1 LSVGLGG
8 GSRVTNHDDAIAIGP
23 TSVGYR
29 LTTDALVFGGA
40 VLTATDLAVAAGYAK
55 LGDPKAVK
63 MLDRGMVQRGVDEF
77 HWRLADAIDRMK
89 TGPVNL
95 PLLLVGGG
103 AALVGQD
110 LPGIP
115 DVICPDHAD
124 VANAVGAAIG
134 QVSGEVDRTY
144 NCGDNGRGA
153 AIEDARSRAI
163 RAAIDAGA
171 EPSSVAVI
179 EMEDI
184 PLQYL
189 PGGARRIVCR
199 AIGDLAA
206 IGAGSNA

>member
-1 LSVGLGG
+1 
-8 GSRVTNHDDAIAIGP
+8 
-23 TSVGYR
+23 
-29 LTTDALVFGGA
+29 
-40 VLTATDLAVAAGYAK
+40 
-55 LGDPKAVK
+55 
-63 MLDRGMVQRGVDEF
+63 MVRRGVDEF

-103 AALVGQD
+103 ASLVGQE

-115 DVICPDHAD
+115 DVIRPDHAD

-134 QVSGEVDRTY
+134 QVSGEVDRIY
-144 NCGDNGRGA
+144 NCGENGRGA

-163 RAAIDAGA
+163 QAAIDAGA
-171 EPSSVAVI
+171 DQSSVTVTD
-179 EMEDI
+179 MEDL

-206 IGAGSNA
+206 IGVGGHA

>member
-1 LSVGLGG
+1 
-8 GSRVTNHDDAIAIGP
+8 
-23 TSVGYR
+23 
-29 LTTDALVFGGA
+29 
-40 VLTATDLAVAAGYAK
+40 
-55 LGDPKAVK
+55 
-63 MLDRGMVQRGVDEF
+63 
-77 HWRLADAIDRMK
+77 
-89 TGPVNL
+89 
-95 PLLLVGGG
+95 LLVGGG
-103 AALVGQD
+103 ASLVGQE

-115 DVICPDHAD
+115 DVIRPDHAD

-134 QVSGEVDRTY
+134 QVSGDVDRTY
-144 NCGDNGRGA
+144 NCGENGRGA

-171 EPSSVAVI
+171 DPSSVTVI

-206 IGAGSNA
+206 IGVGSHG

>member
-1 LSVGLGG
+1 
-8 GSRVTNHDDAIAIGP
+8 
-23 TSVGYR
+23 
-29 LTTDALVFGGA
+29 LVFGGA
-40 VLTATDLAVAAGYAK
+40 VLTATDLAVAAGYMR
-55 LGDPKAVK
+55 LGDPKAVSG
-63 MLDRGMVQRGVDEF
+63 LDSTIVRRGVDKF
-77 HWRLADAIDRMK
+77 HWRLADMIDRMK

-103 AALVGQD
+103 ASLVGQE

-115 DVICPDHAD
+115 DVIRPDHAD

-134 QVSGEVDRTY
+134 QVSGDVDRTY
-144 NCGDNGRGA
+144 NCGENGRGA

-171 EPSSVAVI
+171 DPSSVTVI

-206 IGAGSNA
+206 IGVGSHG